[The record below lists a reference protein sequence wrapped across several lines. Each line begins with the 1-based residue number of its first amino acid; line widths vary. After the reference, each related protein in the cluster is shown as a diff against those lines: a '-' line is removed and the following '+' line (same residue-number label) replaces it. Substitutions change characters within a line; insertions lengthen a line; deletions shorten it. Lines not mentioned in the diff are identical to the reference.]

1 MNGEGTTRPRTLAEV
16 VGAIATELPEAT
28 ATATATATAGRREWS
43 RGRLLFAVLDGGVLE
58 VRLDGPIAAAALR
71 TPDTSL
77 SARGMPW
84 VRFAPPELDAQAI
97 DRATA
102 WFGLA
107 YRRAGMT

>member
-28 ATATATATAGRREWS
+28 ATATATAGRREWS
-43 RGRLLFAVLDGGVLE
+43 RGRVLFAVLDGGVLE
-58 VRLDGPIAAAALR
+58 VRLDGPIATAALQ

-107 YRRAGMT
+107 YRRAGTT